1 VQLLKLT
8 HHLIEQFYIHSVM
21 SIAITEAITT
31 LAEAEQQF
39 KLSRTENEAFFLEWQ
54 TQLPEL
60 SDAERLT
67 LDELRR
73 RYLYQRSQ
81 GQLLEGTVTLLLAS
95 PLLAVAG
102 FYDPPFRVRAEES
115 VQLTLDDGE
124 TVLQGRVDVL
134 VLLNQFWVVVLESKK
149 TALSVWTALPQT
161 LAYLMTNPQIERP
174 SFGMVTNGDEILFV
188 KLVQQEH
195 RLYGVSRVFAPFA
208 SAQELRTALQILKQ
222 MGRVI
227 GEGVR

>member
-1 VQLLKLT
+1 
-8 HHLIEQFYIHSVM
+8 M
-21 SIAITEAITT
+21 SIAISEAITT
-31 LAEAEQQF
+31 LAAVERQF
-39 KLSRTENEAFFLEWQ
+39 KLLRTEDEAFFLEWQ

-60 SDAERLT
+60 SDPERSA
-67 LDELRR
+67 LDELR

-95 PLLAVAG
+95 PLLAIAG

-115 VQLTLDDGE
+115 VLLTLEDGE
-124 TVLQGRVDVL
+124 EVLQGRMDVL

-161 LAYLMTNPQIERP
+161 LAYLMANPQPEQP

-188 KLVQQEH
+188 KLVQQEQ
-195 RLYGVSRVFAPFA
+195 RLYGLSRVFSPFA
-208 SAQELRTALQILKQ
+208 SGQELCHALQILK
-222 MGRVI
+222 RI
-227 GEGVR
+227 GQAIGGTG